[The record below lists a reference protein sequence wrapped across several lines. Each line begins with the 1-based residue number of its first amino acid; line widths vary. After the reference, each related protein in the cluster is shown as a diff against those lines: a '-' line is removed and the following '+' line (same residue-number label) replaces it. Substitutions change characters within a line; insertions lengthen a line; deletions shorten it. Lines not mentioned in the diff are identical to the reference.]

1 MNTFKKIVSINN
13 SKFIFNINWSTV
25 GATWYVV
32 ERRNSEEI
40 HLPLAFTFSRIEG
53 CPVFRIMIFKLA
65 LELAIK

>member
-1 MNTFKKIVSINN
+1 MKTFRTLVFIDNN
-13 SKFIFNINWSTV
+13 RFIFNINWAIE

-32 ERRNSEEI
+32 EHRNNEEI
-40 HLPLAFTFSRIEG
+40 HLPLAFTFSRIAG